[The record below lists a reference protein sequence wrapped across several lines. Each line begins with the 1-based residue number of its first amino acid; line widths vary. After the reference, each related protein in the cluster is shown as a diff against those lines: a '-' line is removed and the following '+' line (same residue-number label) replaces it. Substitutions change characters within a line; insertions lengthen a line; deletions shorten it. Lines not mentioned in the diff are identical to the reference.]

1 MKPKQIVIIRH
12 GQSQANIDKGMY
24 EHTPDHLVN
33 LTELGKEQ
41 CIKTGVKLNE
51 LLANKNVTVWSS
63 PYNRAR
69 QTTELITS
77 ELKSNIKYKEDPRL
91 REQDWGNF
99 YTEDE
104 ARLKYEDRKRHSY
117 FFYRIENGESG
128 ADVYD
133 RISMFLETLY
143 RDFSQD
149 NWTDS
154 LVISTHGITALVF
167 LMRYFHWS
175 YEQYEEA
182 EKFFN
187 CGFVVLEL
195 DEESERYHL
204 SIDMREGIDSAL
216 ESDL

>member
-12 GQSQANIDKGMY
+12 GQSQANIDKGVY

-69 QTTELITS
+69 QTTELIAS

-133 RISMFLETLY
+133 RISTFLETLY

-204 SIDMREGIDSAL
+204 SIDMREGIDSVL

>member
-69 QTTELITS
+69 QTTELIAS

-133 RISMFLETLY
+133 RISTFLETLY

-204 SIDMREGIDSAL
+204 SIDMREGIDSVL